1 MEVKVN
7 KFELNFDAMIF
18 AGEVLQFLHYGSD
31 DFFSEEEQNL
41 SYKLCTKIF
50 EQAQFGPDPDNYK
63 FQYFSFIGRNIRR
76 KSVYFYRVPEAWSFV
91 FNFIVE
97 HKTELSPLA
106 HKIDKWCKD
115 DGNQNFVLAAIDDA
129 ITLGLFRPWNFIRY
143 ACFFKN
149 YKRVSIKKAKKA
161 NTIAKKEIDDA
172 MNV

>member
-41 SYKLCTKIF
+41 SFELCTKIF
-50 EQAQFGPDPDNYK
+50 EQAHFGPDLDNYK

-91 FNFIVE
+91 FNFVVE

-129 ITLGLFRPWNFIRY
+129 ITLGLLRPWNVIRY
-143 ACFFKN
+143 FCFFKN
-149 YKRVSIKKAKKA
+149 YKRVSVKK
-161 NTIAKKEIDDA
+161 AKKEIDDA
-172 MNV
+172 MK